1 MCHPYKVF
9 AIVRLDLQPFSL
21 TTFSWCN
28 GSAIAFQ
35 PNGSEFKSA
44 RGQFFFDVLEKIVTK
59 EMKLSKMI
67 FHYINNDC
75 VISLFCKK
83 FTRNLALVF
92 YNHNWQI
99 SLH

>member
-1 MCHPYKVF
+1 MCYPYKVF
-9 AIVRLDLQPFSL
+9 AIVRLDLQPVSL
-21 TTFSWCN
+21 ITFSWCN
-28 GSAIAFQ
+28 GIAVACQ
-35 PNGSEFKSA
+35 PNGSEFKSS
-44 RGQFFFDVLEKIVTK
+44 RGQFFFDFLEKIVTK